1 MDKAFIF
8 KYELNYEFFISFYK
22 MAQSYLNQK
31 KLNIDLVVLNQKKH
45 NYLINCVFWIKI

>member
-8 KYELNYEFFISFYK
+8 KYVLNYEFFISFLKRSLTIYK

-31 KLNIDLVVLNQKKH
+31 KLNIDLVVLNQKKT
-45 NYLINCVFWIKI
+45 